1 VVERLKSF
9 GIVSILAI
17 IVWLFAESE
26 SLTEAEVPSRVDIA
40 VGEVNRDKLLVRP
53 VDFPEGRVTIEMR
66 GSQAALN
73 RASQLLQT
81 PIRLTAGAP
90 RGIPAIAGTHAVRT
104 LDFVKAWP
112 ELAATG
118 VTVDYVTPPQIRVEV
133 QELRIVTLTPTA
145 QTTGIAIDGEVR
157 FSPAEVSVRMPSTLA
172 DAPTRPVSV
181 IIPITPTDQTQRLG
195 PGAQEL
201 TLPVQLPE
209 GLRGL
214 PGVALISPEIKA
226 RFTVVDTNITERF
239 TAVPVHVLAPP
250 IELRDWIVEIAPED
264 AILQVDV
271 RGPRAAIDQLKS
283 NRLSLV
289 AVVSLRDVDFSSDA
303 TKKQLRFMVL
313 RDGATTPLPAGV
325 EVLSEK
331 TEVTLRATRRAAP

>member
-1 VVERLKSF
+1 VVDRLKSF
-9 GIVSILAI
+9 GIVTVLAL

-40 VGEVNRDKLLVRP
+40 VGEGNRDKLLVRP
-53 VDFPEGRVTIEMR
+53 VEFAEGRVTIEMR

-104 LDFVKAWP
+104 LDFVRAWP

-145 QTTGIAIDGEVR
+145 QITGIAIDGEVR
-157 FSPAEVSVRMPSTLA
+157 FTPAEISVRMPSALA
-172 DAPTRPVSV
+172 DAADTPDAM
-181 IIPITPTDQTQRLG
+181 PIAIAPTDQSQRLG

-201 TLPVQLPE
+201 AIPVQLPE
-209 GLRGL
+209 ALRGR
-214 PGVALISPEIKA
+214 PGVTLITTEIKA

-239 TAVPVHVLAPP
+239 TAVPVQVVAPP

-283 NRLSLV
+283 SRLSLV
-289 AVVSLRDVDFSSDA
+289 AVISLRDVDFSSDA
-303 TKKQLRFMVL
+303 TTKQLRFMVL
-313 RDGATTPLPAGV
+313 RDGVTTPLPAGV

-331 TEVTLRATRRAAP
+331 TEVTVRATRRAEP